1 MRTISFIV
9 AMLLC
14 MIPQAKAQDVD
25 FTYESGNY
33 LHSLLKYRKATFNTN
48 ETSAQSI
55 LVIYL
60 HGGTSHGSDNEKSP
74 CWITS

>member
-14 MIPQAKAQDVD
+14 MIHQAKAQDAD

-55 LVIYL
+55 WQYTCMVAQAVAAI
-60 HGGTSHGSDNEKSP
+60 TKSL
-74 CWITS
+74 

>member
-25 FTYESGNY
+25 FTYESVTDGET
-33 LHSLLKYRKATFNTN
+33 HKN
-48 ETSAQSI
+48 E
-55 LVIYL
+55 V
-60 HGGTSHGSDNEKSP
+60 KK
-74 CWITS
+74 